1 MAECVYYHPI
11 KNTHNNFHQ
20 SRKRPCR
27 DGTSLSILFQK
38 WTGFFFFLNRNS
50 AKRTAAV
57 LTCLKICRV
66 RKKRGL
72 WLSQDASILNVTESM
87 PELSSKVVFG
97 CKRSKISKWPVLSE
111 QSSWDWPLPWHW
123 CQMKKRISP
132 LQNKSKGCFSSRE
145 NLIISMVR
153 HMQAVWKVPF
163 LLQRR
168 TNGSALK
175 VSRGKSCYENW

>member
-1 MAECVYYHPI
+1 MIPLPSTHILNTDGRMCLLCNYHPI

-27 DGTSLSILFQK
+27 DGTFPVHFISEMD
-38 WTGFFFFLNRNS
+38 WGFFLNRNS

-111 QSSWDWPLPWHW
+111 QSSWDWPLPLALVPNEKEN
-123 CQMKKRISP
+123 QPSP
-132 LQNKSKGCFSSRE
+132 KQIQR
-145 NLIISMVR
+145 
-153 HMQAVWKVPF
+153 
-163 LLQRR
+163 LLQFQRKSNYQHGQ
-168 TNGSALK
+168 THAGSMESSIYPAK
-175 VSRGKSCYENW
+175 EN